1 MNYLRNTQA
10 YSPPGRLDWPTDVE
24 RLPNGNTLITDA
36 GYWSGQ
42 GSEIIEVDLL
52 GNIVW
57 RYDKDVR
64 FAHSAKL
71 LPNGNILVTDTS
83 NNRIIEINREGRIVF
98 SSQDWDNGSG
108 KLSDGSELFYP
119 NDVC

>member
-1 MNYLRNTQA
+1 MNDLRNTQA

-57 RYDKDVR
+57 RYDTGLR

-71 LPNGNILVTDTS
+71 MPNGNILITDTS
-83 NNRIIEINREGRIVF
+83 NNRIIEVNRNGQLIF
-98 SSQDWDNGSG
+98 SSDEWSG
-108 KLSDGSELFYP
+108 GTLTLCLLAILS
-119 NDVC
+119 

>member
-1 MNYLRNTQA
+1 MDDLRNGQA
-10 YSPPGRLDWPTDVE
+10 YSPPGRLDWPADVE

-42 GSEIIEVDLL
+42 GSEILEVDVL

-57 RYDKDVR
+57 KYDKDLR

-71 LPNGNILVTDTS
+71 LPNGNIYEFWKRKDGTVRYVQCKL
-83 NNRIIEINREGRIVF
+83 R
-98 SSQDWDNGSG
+98 SQN
-108 KLSDGSELFYP
+108 P
-119 NDVC
+119 DV